1 MGPDLEIDLKS
12 ADFGLRF
19 IKAKRLYAT
28 KQPGT
33 KDITPQVKVSFSII
47 ESHKILDKV
56 KYFVYDGEMNI
67 DQEIIDRVRSFNR
80 FYTNII
86 GLLDQHFL
94 DSPFSLTEGRVLYEI
109 CNTEEC
115 SAKKIREKIVID
127 EGYLSRILDSFSKR
141 GLIRKTPS
149 SKDGR
154 LRIIVPTE
162 KGKQE
167 FVQLNENSNILVSQL
182 IDKLS
187 DEERADLLNKMEGI
201 RILLEK
207 VK

>member
-1 MGPDLEIDLKS
+1 MKNNQELVD
-12 ADFGLRF
+12 
-19 IKAKRLYAT
+19 
-28 KQPGT
+28 
-33 KDITPQVKVSFSII
+33 
-47 ESHKILDKV
+47 KI
-56 KYFVYDGEMNI
+56 
-67 DQEIIDRVRSFNR
+67 RSFNR

-141 GLIRKTPS
+141 GLIKKTPS
-149 SKDGR
+149 SGDGR

-162 KGKQE
+162 QGKRE
-167 FVQLNENSNILVSQL
+167 FAILNENSNILISQL
-182 IDKLS
+182 IEKLS
-187 DEERADLLNKMEGI
+187 QQERTELIEMMERIHELLGNDG
-201 RILLEK
+201 
-207 VK
+207 